1 MDTLEIK
8 QLEIFAYHGLF
19 PSEKELGQ
27 KFVVDMAIDFDMSYA
42 AKDKN
47 LEKSIH
53 YGELCQ
59 QLTKW
64 CQETKEDLIET
75 VAQTLIDKTFDMYPV
90 AKQITLTLKKPW
102 APIHLPL
109 ETCAVTLTRQ
119 KSRAYIGLGSNMGD
133 KAKQLEIALEK
144 IAQQGITIVNKSTC
158 IETQPWG
165 NVEQEWFLNQVVEIE
180 TTFTPSYLMDT
191 LLRIESEMGRV
202 REIKWGPRVID
213 LDLLLFDDSIIY
225 TDTLIVPHPYMAER
239 LFVLESLQ
247 EIAPH
252 FIHPVK
258 QLSIRELYEKQIE
271 QQIEQQSL

>member
-19 PSEKELGQ
+19 QSEKELGQ
-27 KFVVDMAIDFDMSYA
+27 KFVVDMAVDFDMSYA
-42 AKDKN
+42 AKDHN
-47 LEKSIH
+47 LDQSIH

-59 QLTKW
+59 QLTQW
-64 CQETKEDLIET
+64 TQETKEDLIET
-75 VAQTLIDKTFDMYPV
+75 VAQMLIDKTFDMYPV
-90 AKQITLTLKKPW
+90 AKKITLTLKKPW
-102 APIHLPL
+102 APVHLPL

-119 KSRAYIGLGSNMGD
+119 KNRVFIGLGSNMRD
-133 KAKQLEIALEK
+133 KAKQLETALSK
-144 IAQQGITIVNKSTC
+144 MQQNGITILNKSTC

-165 NVEQEWFLNQVVEIE
+165 NIEQEMFLNQVVEVE
-180 TTFTPSYLMDT
+180 TILTPTYLMDT
-191 LLRIESEMGRV
+191 LLRIEEEMGRV

-213 LDLLLFDDSIIY
+213 LDILLFGNQVIY
-225 TDTLIVPHPYMAER
+225 EETLVVPHPYMAER

-258 QLSIRELYEKQIE
+258 QLSIRELYEKQK
-271 QQIEQQSL
+271 QIEQQSL